1 MLDKSMRIV
10 VADKNAAQ
18 RYAIEK
24 MLNALG
30 YFRVALA
37 SSAEE
42 ALKLTQVTTCPV
54 SLLVIEEGLHWCSC
68 VKNSPADQPWQPPA
82 CVVRYR
88 SHARSV
94 SFLSWESFFTG
105 MPDMYL
111 LSNVLS
117 ACSPIHRSPEPVEP
131 EN

>member
-1 MLDKSMRIV
+1 MFDKSMRIV

-24 MLNALG
+24 MLNVLG
-30 YFRVALA
+30 YFRVAVA

-68 VKNSPADQPWQPPA
+68 ANSFPADQPWQPPA
-82 CVVRYR
+82 CVLRYR

-94 SFLSWESFFTG
+94 SFVAWESLFTG
-105 MPDMYL
+105 MPDMNL
-111 LSNVLS
+111 LSNALA
-117 ACSPIHRSPEPVEP
+117 ACTPLHCPPEPVEP
-131 EN
+131 EH